1 MSCAL
6 ALAYLDT
13 DEVEIKDRA
22 HVVRAQRTCAQTC
35 TFGSLAETI
44 ELRLPPVH
52 AHAVTAATKT
62 RQAATS
68 VDWLASGLS
77 WLLGKAV

>member
-1 MSCAL
+1 MPGAS
-6 ALAYLDT
+6 YLDA

-44 ELRLPPVH
+44 ELRLPH
-52 AHAVTAATKT
+52 AQAVTAATKT